1 MIQLVHEI
9 THLVLQGGDLPVAFR
24 QLLLLAL
31 QIERLLID
39 EPIELL
45 DLVQSLADLKF
56 KVSDVS
62 AQIVPLV
69 CLHLICNVQSV
80 NFFQV
85 FAVSLPEGGELV
97 VGLAFLGLEAGVGV
111 LAHLLLV
118 LDPLD
123 VDVTVADQRALPVEL
138 RVKLCV
144 LPFSIVIDLAL
155 LIDLRSERLDESN
168 VSIDT

>member
-9 THLVLQGGDLPVAFR
+9 THLVLQRGDLSVAFR
-24 QLLLLAL
+24 KLLLLAL

-39 EPIELL
+39 QPIELF
-45 DLVQSLADLKF
+45 DLVQGLADLKF
-56 KVSDVS
+56 KVSDV
-62 AQIVPLV
+62 AAKIVPLV
-69 CLHLICNVQSV
+69 RLHLICNVQSV

-85 FAVSLPEGGELV
+85 FAVSFSERSKLV
-97 VGLAFLGLEAGVGV
+97 VSLPFLGLEAGVGV

-123 VDVTVADQRALPVEL
+123 VDVAVADQRALAVEL

-144 LPFSIVIDLAL
+144 LSLSIVIDLAL
-155 LIDLRSERLDESN
+155 LIDLRSQRLDESN
-168 VSIDT
+168 IGIDT